1 MPVSVAFIR
10 ELEEVDPKLRRVLLS
25 MLEELERQREE
36 SVTKKEFNE
45 LKEIV
50 RDIGKTVKELVE
62 AQKKTEIRMNE
73 LEQVVKELA
82 EAQRKTE
89 GRLDRLEQVV
99 RELAEAQKR
108 TEERVNELT
117 EAQKKTEGR
126 LDRLEQ
132 VVRELA
138 EAQKRTEEEIAK
150 LSRGLQ
156 ITREQLGGLSRSVGY
171 ALENE
176 AYRHL
181 PSILKKYYNIETI
194 ERLIR
199 TYINNE
205 EINIFGKAKQD
216 GKEVYLVGEAV
227 LKLDDRSKLGR
238 VWDKVRVV
246 KEEFGK
252 DVVPV
257 LVTHFARPDVL
268 EKAKKAGII
277 VIQSFEWV

>member
-1 MPVSVAFIR
+1 LEGLSQGLCVVAGIDEWCRMHIHKFTQSDYLPWYVPSKDKLMEDILLLVNDRDLREEYGKRARSFMKKFWNEQKVIENLIAFYENEKQINKKNKKGYDMPVSVAFIR

-25 MLEELERQREE
+25 LLEELERQREE

-50 RDIGKTVKELVE
+50 RDIGKTVK
-62 AQKKTEIRMNE
+62 
-73 LEQVVKELA
+73 
-82 EAQRKTE
+82 
-89 GRLDRLEQVV
+89 
-99 RELAEAQKR
+99 
-108 TEERVNELT
+108 
-117 EAQKKTEGR
+117 
-126 LDRLEQ
+126 
-132 VVRELA
+132 ELA

-199 TYINNE
+199 TYINNSYS
-205 EINIFGKAKQD
+205 NIYK
-216 GKEVYLVGEAV
+216 
-227 LKLDDRSKLGR
+227 
-238 VWDKVRVV
+238 
-246 KEEFGK
+246 
-252 DVVPV
+252 
-257 LVTHFARPDVL
+257 
-268 EKAKKAGII
+268 
-277 VIQSFEWV
+277 